1 MNSTDQYAPYVIKN
15 YAANVF
21 KVGDAEFILDKRY
34 SPTQQR
40 KKSFAFSRKWFIRD
54 CTRSRWLQ
62 SQEKRPQKSR
72 HQEDRE
78 GILA

>member
-1 MNSTDQYAPYVIKN
+1 MNTTDQYAQYVIKN

-40 KKSFAFSRKWFIRD
+40 KDSITCSGKWIIRY
-54 CTRSRWLQ
+54 RVGGGRLQ
-62 SQEKRPQKSR
+62 SQEERPP
-72 HQEDRE
+72 
-78 GILA
+78 